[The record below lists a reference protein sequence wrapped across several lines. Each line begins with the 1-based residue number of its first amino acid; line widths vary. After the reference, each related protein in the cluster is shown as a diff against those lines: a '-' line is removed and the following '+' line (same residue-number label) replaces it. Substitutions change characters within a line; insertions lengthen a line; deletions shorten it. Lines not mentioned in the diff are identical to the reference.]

1 MKNINSELDTV
12 LRRFDHKLLLMSEID
27 MQRDYDLHLY
37 AYIYEKIRF
46 NIGVKISTTIHSPI
60 HWQLVNE
67 IENI

>member
-12 LRRFDHKLLLMSEID
+12 LRRVDHKLVMLEFEV
-27 MQRDYDLHLY
+27 QRNYNSNLY

-46 NIGVKISTTIHSPI
+46 NMSVEINATMHHPI

>member
-12 LRRFDHKLLLMSEID
+12 LRRVDHKLVMLEFEV
-27 MQRDYDLHLY
+27 RRNYDSNLY
-37 AYIYEKIRF
+37 AYIYEKFCF
-46 NIGVKISTTIHSPI
+46 NIGVKISATIHYPI

>member
-12 LRRFDHKLLLMSEID
+12 LRRVDHKFVMLEFEV
-27 MQRDYDLHLY
+27 QRDYDSNLY